1 LSSFSSSTLRPKMRN
16 RAGRL
21 AAAVVLVV
29 SLMSIA
35 RPAFAL
41 NVLGVYRAAC
51 DRVLGVVVRVE
62 RRNVHLLDLSGTP
75 VTIPRHE
82 IVSLSYYPVPNLPI
96 TGISL
101 GAAFPVYRV
110 KALQG
115 KHIVDLVEGWPVDYS
130 EEKISFLERDGKDL
144 VINRDSIW
152 SLEIVPGAG
161 QPAASQASVDPFD
174 YAHPQASGFCEG
186 GHAAEGRR
194 QVFPQQFLN
203 DEVVIKR
210 ELDRLQEGY
219 EKVEKYSHD
228 QLFYALPE
236 VYRNE
241 TSLGLWLSIGS
252 RHGANDR
259 RNNLTPLLTDEL
271 SLGPFGYQHVLM
283 TGSAPNRLLIHEEPQ
298 TQVFYAFKAAYFH
311 ASIFFDPNLMLVG
324 SKYMWRY
331 SDFKDSDA
339 NDRWV
344 ESFLIELGFDLGN
357 FSLQIVPVSVGSIGM
372 GGKVGYR
379 KVDQDLWRVGPR
391 FVHRRFQADVTVGTT
406 EGEGDRLTYARANV
420 DVLILGRTVV
430 GWSGIYRSIS
440 GQKNYGWDNTET
452 DYAVGRTYD
461 SSTFVNAFRLRTPL
475 GHRAAIEANLSFERA
490 SATLEG
496 AARSQTSLF
505 LKGGIYGS
513 FRF

>member
-1 LSSFSSSTLRPKMRN
+1 MSFFSRFAL
-16 RAGRL
+16 
-21 AAAVVLVV
+21 VL
-29 SLMSIA
+29 LLLLTA

-51 DRVLGVVVRVE
+51 DRVMGVVVRVE
-62 RRNVHLLDLSGTP
+62 RRDVHLLTLSGEL
-75 VTIPRHE
+75 VSIPRHE
-82 IVSLSYYPVPNLPI
+82 IVSLTYYPVPSLPI
-96 TGISL
+96 SSIKL
-101 GAAFPVYRV
+101 GASFPVFRV

-115 KHIVDLVEGWPVDYS
+115 KQIVDLVEGWPIDYS
-130 EEKISFLERDGKDL
+130 EEKISFLQRDGKDL

-152 SLEIVPGAG
+152 SLELVPSAE
-161 QPAASQASVDPFD
+161 QLAVATPAADGLD

-186 GHAAEGRR
+186 EESAEGRR

-236 VYRNE
+236 IYRNE
-241 TSLGLWLSIGS
+241 TSLGLWLSTGS

-271 SLGPFGYQHVLM
+271 SYGPFGYQHVIM

-298 TQVFYAFKAAYFH
+298 TQIYYAFKAAYFH
-311 ASIFFDPNLMLVG
+311 ASVFFDPNLVLVG
-324 SKYMWRY
+324 GKYMWRY
-331 SDFKDSDA
+331 SDFSTNDA

-344 ESFLIELGFDLGN
+344 ESFLIELGFDIGN
-357 FSLQIVPVSVGSIGM
+357 VSLQLVPVSVASIGM

-379 KVDQDLWRVGPR
+379 AVDQNLWRLGPR
-391 FVHRRFQADVTVGTT
+391 FVHRRFQADITAGTT
-406 EGEGDRLTYARANV
+406 PGGGDRFAYARANL
-420 DVLILGRTVV
+420 DVPVTSRTTV
-430 GWSGIYRSIS
+430 GWSGIYRSVS
-440 GQKNYGWDNTET
+440 GQKSYDWQTT
-452 DYAVGRTYD
+452 QYD
-461 SSTFVNAFRLRTPL
+461 SAVERAYHSSTLISAFRVRSLL
-475 GHRAAIEANLSFERA
+475 GRRAAVEANLSIERA
-490 SATLEG
+490 SGTLDG
-496 AARSQTSLF
+496 AARSQTSTF
-505 LKGGIYGS
+505 VKGGLSGS